1 MLEILFVPMNQS
13 PFIRRGL
20 DGPMRVVCYYC
31 EFASESMIDAL
42 RHDAC
47 RPRSCERWTELMK
60 ATPRDYTPEEIETT
74 LRHITVQGGGNLELA
89 LDTYRQQI
97 EPVYR

>member
-1 MLEILFVPMNQS
+1 
-13 PFIRRGL
+13 
-20 DGPMRVVCYYC
+20 
-31 EFASESMIDAL
+31 MIDAL

-60 ATPRDYTPEEIETT
+60 VTRRDYTAEEIETI
-74 LRHITVQGGGNLELA
+74 LRHLTVQGGGNLELT
-89 LDTYRQQI
+89 LDSYRQKI

>member
-1 MLEILFVPMNQS
+1 MSES
-13 PFIRRGL
+13 PFKRGGV
-20 DGPMRVVCYYC
+20 DGLMRIVCHFC
-31 EFASESMIDAL
+31 GFTSESMIEAL

-60 ATPRDYTPEEIETT
+60 ATPRDYTLEEIETT
-74 LRHITVQGGGNLELA
+74 LLHLTVQGGGILDLA
-89 LDTYRQQI
+89 LDTYRQKI